1 MYTIYDYA
9 YNGLLYL
16 NNIMRPRH
24 KRLSQLMIY
33 TTTACQSRCKHCN
46 IWQKKVEHL
55 SLDDIRRIMQSKCI
69 TKRTTV
75 GLEGGEFILHPQAAE
90 IMAWFHEHH
99 PNYTLLS
106 NCLAPRRV
114 IDVVRLYQP
123 RHLYVSL
130 DGDRETYQLM
140 RGRDG
145 YDRVIHVV
153 EALKDE
159 VPLSL
164 MFCLSP
170 WNSFDDMAFVID
182 IAKHYGVDVRI
193 GIYGTMAFFDTTSEL
208 LTHQSNSCEHPPD
221 TRELRLCGTLRP
233 VAQWAFAFAL
243 PKHNE
248 QPCHP

>member
-33 TTTACQSRCKHCN
+33 TTTSCQSRCKRCY

-55 SLDDIRRIMQSKCI
+55 SLEDIKRIMHSRCV
-69 TKRTTV
+69 TKRTTI
-75 GLEGGEFILHPQAAE
+75 GLEGGEFILHPQAEE

-99 PNYTLLS
+99 SNYTLLS

-114 IDVVRLYQP
+114 IDVVRRYQP

-130 DGDRETYQLM
+130 DGGRETYQRM
-140 RGRDG
+140 RGCNG
-145 YDRVIHVV
+145 YDRVIEVV

-170 WNSFDDMAFVID
+170 WNDFDDMAFVID
-182 IAKHYGVDVRI
+182 VAKY
-193 GIYGTMAFFDTTSEL
+193 
-208 LTHQSNSCEHPPD
+208 
-221 TRELRLCGTLRP
+221 
-233 VAQWAFAFAL
+233 
-243 PKHNE
+243 
-248 QPCHP
+248 